1 MATLRTKLTLARLKS
16 QISCLLMYRTAQ
28 PILILLMVSAIF
40 RASAAVTNEVLT
52 TSAEIH
58 SLTAE
63 QAARRIPVMVT
74 GVVTVA
80 EPTWKGKFFVQDSTG
95 GVFVNN
101 TNNPSPVP
109 GDLVEVSGV
118 SNPGGYTPDILSPQ
132 WKKLGKVPL
141 PKAKPVSIMRL
152 MSGAED
158 GDRIEVYGVVKSA
171 KAEEARLALELE
183 SGGYRFQ
190 AFPPYSTNVNPD
202 FLVGTTVRVTGTAA
216 TSYDAHRHFLTAVI
230 FMPPEPEVPDF
241 IVDQLQS
248 TTATNNILTTAAEIL
263 SLTTEQAAKAIP
275 VSITGVVTVAEPNW
289 GGDFFIQDPTGGT
302 FVNSGRKTHPA
313 LSDVVHVNGFSHP
326 GSFAPDINAADW
338 KKFGVAPLPRAVP
351 ISAEEFMSGAADG
364 QRVEL
369 SAVVRSAQQSQIVN
383 TRLRLELE
391 SGGYRFRAFPPLP
404 PGLDP
409 DSLAGATVRLRGTAS
424 VSFNTSLRNMLT
436 VVMFVPQWSDFIVD
450 RLPDPAIADV
460 PLASLNRIAQYRRS
474 NFSDP
479 RIRVRGVVTCQRPG
493 EDIFLHDDTGGL
505 QVECHETNVIAPGE
519 IVEAI
524 GFPNVERFLPV
535 LEDATLI
542 RTLES
547 EQPVVPQK
555 VSVDELFVRGV
566 HHADL
571 ISVEGTLL
579 DHSSRSPIS
588 ANSSTNTEERN
599 VLTLESDK
607 YFFTVEAPATEPFAG
622 LADIPIGSTLEVSGV
637 CLLQADN
644 DHKIKSAQIVP
655 IHAGDIRIL
664 QQPSWWTPQRLLVV
678 LGILLIVSLVGIAWT
693 LMIHRKNAVLKLS
706 IAETI
711 KAQEELQKAHDELET
726 RVEERTRE
734 WKFETGARKEA
745 EIQYKA
751 ILSERTRLAQELHDT
766 LLQGFTGVG
775 LKLDAVTSNLPPSL
789 AATKEQIQKILK
801 QSDEYLSEARR
812 AVWQL
817 RSPSLQAPE
826 DFSEALK
833 KVSERALQGTSIS
846 LRFTTC
852 GTESK
857 LETDIEDDFLRICEE
872 AVTNAVRHA
881 NPTEVEVMLEYT
893 ANELR
898 LRVRDNG
905 RGFDPN
911 GSDSAKDGHFGLI
924 GIRERTKRLAGNLSL
939 NSQPGQGTEILV
951 IVSSSPKS

>member
-1 MATLRTKLTLARLKS
+1 MAIMRTKLTLANSAS
-16 QISCLLMYRTAQ
+16 QISRLVMYRMVLT
-28 PILILLMVSAIF
+28 ILVCWMVSAIF
-40 RASAAVTNEVLT
+40 RASAGVTNGVLT
-52 TSAEIH
+52 TTAEIR
-58 SLTAE
+58 SLTVE
-63 QAARRIPVMVT
+63 QAAKKIPILVT

-80 EPTWKGKFFVQDSTG
+80 EPTWKGKFFVQDPTG
-95 GVFVNN
+95 GVFVEN
-101 TNNPSPVP
+101 TNNSYPVP
-109 GDLVEVSGV
+109 GDLIQVSGV
-118 SNPGGYTPDILSPQ
+118 SNPGGYTPDIVLSH
-132 WKKLGKVPL
+132 WNKFGKVPL
-141 PKAKPVSIMRL
+141 PKAKPVSIVQL
-152 MSGAED
+152 TSGAED
-158 GDRIEVYGVVKSA
+158 GDRVEVYGVVKSA
-171 KAEEARLALELE
+171 KSEGPRLSLELE
-183 SGGYRFQ
+183 SGGYRFL
-190 AFPPYSTNVNPD
+190 AFPPYSTNVSPD

-216 TSYDAHRHFLTAVI
+216 TSYDAHRHFLTAAI
-230 FMPPEPEVPDF
+230 FMPREPEVPDF
-241 IVDQLQS
+241 IVDPFQS

-289 GGDFFIQDPTGGT
+289 GGNFFVQDSTGGA
-302 FVNSGRKTHPA
+302 FVNNGVEPQPG
-313 LSDVVHVNGFSHP
+313 LGEVVRVDGYSHP
-326 GSFAPDINAADW
+326 GSFAPDINAAYW
-338 KKFGVAPLPRAVP
+338 TKLGTAPLPRAVP
-351 ISAEEFMSGAADG
+351 ISAEQFMSGAADG
-364 QRVEL
+364 QRIEL
-369 SAVVRSAQQSQIVN
+369 SGVVIRSAQQSQIVK

-404 PGLDP
+404 RGLDP
-409 DSLAGATVRLRGTAS
+409 DSLAGATVRLRGTAA
-424 VSFNTSLRNMLT
+424 VSFNTSLRNMRT

-450 RLPDPAIADV
+450 RLPDPAIADA

-479 RIRVRGVVTCQRPG
+479 RIRVRGIVTYQRPG
-493 EDIFLHDDTGGL
+493 IDIFLHDETGGL
-505 QVECHETNVIAPGE
+505 QVECHETNIIAPGE

-524 GFPNVERFLPV
+524 GFPGIEGFLPI
-535 LEDATLI
+535 LEDATVI
-542 RTLES
+542 RTSES
-547 EQPVVPQK
+547 EQPLVPQA
-555 VSVDELFVRGV
+555 VSIQELYIGI

-571 ISVEGTLL
+571 ISLQGKLL
-579 DHSSRSPIS
+579 DRSLRSPIS
-588 ANSSTNTEERN
+588 ANSSTNTDEEN
-599 VLTLESDK
+599 VLTLKSDRD
-607 YFFTVEAPATEPFAG
+607 FFTVEAPATGPFAG

-637 CLLQADN
+637 CLLQADK
-644 DHKIKSAQIVP
+644 DGEIETVQIVP
-655 IHAGDIRIL
+655 IHAADIRIL
-664 QQPSWWTPQRLLVV
+664 QQPGWWTPQRLLVA

-706 IAETI
+706 ITETI

-833 KVSERALQGTSIS
+833 KVSERALQGTRIS

-857 LETDIEDDFLRICEE
+857 LEPGIEDDFLRICEE